1 MNRENTPTPLLLFI
15 QSCPPERGWIKK
27 GTCLAPHLSSDGFGT
42 WKADHFSCFQMSTIT
57 IPSVSVALG
66 RRFCVEDLEDQI
78 LHTTAAAMASYN
90 PKVVSSRDFDDD
102 DFDFEYFSRTYKPL
116 SNLPTP
122 PPSNRNSVT
131 SSPVLGEEDDDA
143 NVDDSL
149 LGMYT
154 HSFYISDLIHF
165 HTCVVRPLLIN
176 SFLDIQAQQSTSSTY
191 IPQEPPSQAP
201 PPLSSRPFSLAPPSP
216 SKPSP
221 SPSASS
227 THSTPNSLANSACPS
242 H

>member
-1 MNRENTPTPLLLFI
+1 MENKPI
-15 QSCPPERGWIKK
+15 
-27 GTCLAPHLSSDGFGT
+27 
-42 WKADHFSCFQMSTIT
+42 SCFQMSTIT

-66 RRFCVEDLEDQI
+66 SRFCVEDLEDQI
-78 LHTTAAAMASYN
+78 LHTTAAAAAAAMAPYN

-154 HSFYISDLIHF
+154 QTHSFFISLSLR
-165 HTCVVRPLLIN
+165 TCVVQTLTN
-176 SFLDIQAQQSTSSTY
+176 QFLDKKAQQSTSSTY
-191 IPQEPPSQAP
+191 IPQEPLSQP
-201 PPLSSRPFSLAPPSP
+201 HPPLSFRQSSLAPPYP

-221 SPSASS
+221 LPSASS
-227 THSTPNSLANSACPS
+227 TPSTPNSLANTACPF

>member
-1 MNRENTPTPLLLFI
+1 MNRENTPH
-15 QSCPPERGWIKK
+15 PPYHSSFDLVRPSAAGLKRGPVWH
-27 GTCLAPHLSSDGFGT
+27 HLSSDGLAHGKHTIFM
-42 WKADHFSCFQMSTIT
+42 FSMSTIT

-66 RRFCVEDLEDQI
+66 RRFSVEDLEDQI

-131 SSPVLGEEDDDA
+131 SSPVLGEEYDDA

-149 LGMYT
+149 LGMYLQT
-154 HSFYISDLIHF
+154 QFFLFHF
-165 HTCVVRPLLIN
+165 HIHIMSYKTLLIN
-176 SFLDIQAQQSTSSTY
+176 SFLDIQAQQSISSTY
-191 IPQEPPSQAP
+191 TPQEPPSQP
-201 PPLSSRPFSLAPPSP
+201 HPPLSSRQSSPAPPYP